1 MIETLL
7 FLAAAHSEVE
17 SGFGLNLNIFETN
30 LINLTL
36 LVGILV
42 YFGKPVLTNVLSER
56 RSKIAE
62 QIKAVEQ
69 KQKQAEVTL
78 AKEQKKLEEAQAIAA
93 QIRSDATTNAQKA
106 RETILAQGEKEVQR
120 LKEMAGKDLSSEQEK
135 AIAQLRER
143 VVALSLEKASSQI
156 GTLLNDEAQRKLIDN
171 SIAKLG
177 GQ

>member
-7 FLAAAHSEVE
+7 FLAEAHSEVE
-17 SGFGLNLNIFETN
+17 SGFGLNLDIFETN

-42 YFGKPVLTNVLSER
+42 YFGKPLLSKTLTER
-56 RSKIAE
+56 RAKIAE
-62 QIKAVEQ
+62 QIQAVEQ
-69 KQKQAEVTL
+69 KKKQAEVTL
-78 AKEQKKLEEAQAIAA
+78 ANEQKKLEEAKARAA
-93 QIRSDATTNAQKA
+93 KIRSEATTNAQKA

-120 LKEMAGKDLSSEQEK
+120 LKEIAGKDLSSEQEK

-143 VVALSLEKASSQI
+143 VVALALERARSQMENV
-156 GTLLNDEAQRKLIDN
+156 LNDDVQRKLIDS

-177 GQ
+177 G

>member
-1 MIETLL
+1 METLL
-7 FLAAAHSEVE
+7 FLAEAHSEVE
-17 SGFGLNLNIFETN
+17 SGFGLNLDIFETN

-42 YFGKPVLTNVLSER
+42 YFGKPVLSKILTER

-62 QIKAVEQ
+62 QIQAVEQ

-78 AKEQKKLEEAQAIAA
+78 AKEQKKLEEAKVIAA
-93 QIRSDATTNAQKA
+93 KIRSEATTNAQKA

-120 LKEMAGKDLSSEQEK
+120 LKEVAGKDLSSEQEK

-143 VVALSLEKASSQI
+143 VVGLALERTRSQMENV
-156 GTLLNDEAQRKLIDN
+156 LNDDVQRKLIDS

-177 GQ
+177 G

>member
-7 FLAAAHSEVE
+7 FLAEAHSEVE
-17 SGFGLNLNIFETN
+17 SGFGLNLDIFETN

-42 YFGKPVLTNVLSER
+42 YFGKPVLSKILTER

-62 QIKAVEQ
+62 QIQAVEQ
-69 KQKQAEVTL
+69 KKKQAEVTL
-78 AKEQKKLEEAQAIAA
+78 ANEQKKLEEAKETAA
-93 QIRSDATTNAQKA
+93 KIRSETTTNAQKA

-120 LKEMAGKDLSSEQEK
+120 LKEIAGKDLSSEQEK

-143 VVALSLEKASSQI
+143 VVALALENARSQMENM
-156 GTLLNDEAQRKLIDN
+156 LNDDVQRKLIDS

-177 GQ
+177 G

>member
-7 FLAAAHSEVE
+7 FLAEANSEVE
-17 SGFGLNLNIFETN
+17 SGFGLNLDIFETN

-42 YFGKPVLTNVLSER
+42 YFGKPLLTKTLSER
-56 RSKIAE
+56 RAKIAE
-62 QIKAVEQ
+62 QIQAVEQ
-69 KQKQAEVTL
+69 KKKQAEVTL
-78 AKEQKKLEEAQAIAA
+78 ANEQKKLEEAKSTAA
-93 QIRSDATTNAQKA
+93 KIRSEATTNAQKA

-120 LKEMAGKDLSSEQEK
+120 LKEIAGKDLSSEQEK

-143 VVALSLEKASSQI
+143 VVALALERARSQMENV
-156 GTLLNDEAQRKLIDN
+156 LNDDVQGKLIDS

-177 GQ
+177 G

>member
-7 FLAAAHSEVE
+7 FLAEAHSEVE
-17 SGFGLNLNIFETN
+17 SGFGLNLDIFETN

-42 YFGKPVLTNVLSER
+42 YFGKPVLSKILTER
-56 RSKIAE
+56 RAKIAE
-62 QIKAVEQ
+62 QIQAVEQ
-69 KQKQAEVTL
+69 KKKQAEVTL
-78 AKEQKKLEEAQAIAA
+78 ANEQKKLEEAKVAA
-93 QIRSDATTNAQKA
+93 AKIRSEATTNAQKA

-120 LKEMAGKDLSSEQEK
+120 LKEVAGKDLSSEQEK

-143 VVALSLEKASSQI
+143 VVALALENAKSRMQNM
-156 GTLLNDEAQRKLIDN
+156 LNDDVQRKLIDS

-177 GQ
+177 G

>member
-7 FLAAAHSEVE
+7 FLAEAHSEVE
-17 SGFGLNLNIFETN
+17 GGFGLNLDIFETN

-42 YFGKPVLTNVLSER
+42 YFGKPVLSNILTER
-56 RSKIAE
+56 RAKITE
-62 QIKAVEQ
+62 QIQAVEQ

-78 AKEQKKLEEAQAIAA
+78 ANEQKKLEEAKVTAA
-93 QIRSDATTNAQKA
+93 KIRSEAAANAQKA
-106 RETILAQGEKEVQR
+106 REAILAQGEKEVQR
-120 LKEMAGKDLSSEQEK
+120 LKEIAGKDLSSEQDK

-143 VVALSLEKASSQI
+143 VVALALEKARSQMDNM
-156 GTLLNDEAQRKLIDN
+156 LNDDVQRQLIDS

-177 GQ
+177 G

>member
-1 MIETLL
+1 MIETLF
-7 FLAAAHSEVE
+7 FLAEAHSEVE
-17 SGFGLNLNIFETN
+17 GGFGLNLDILDTN

-36 LVGILV
+36 LVGILI
-42 YFGKPVLTNVLSER
+42 YFGKPVLTNILSER
-56 RSKIAE
+56 RSKIVE
-62 QIKAVEQ
+62 QIQAVEQ

-78 AKEQKKLEEAQAIAA
+78 AQEQKKLEEAQALASK
-93 QIRSDATTNAQKA
+93 IRSEATTNAQKA

-143 VVALSLEKASSQI
+143 VVALALEKAQSQM
-156 GTLLNDEAQRKLIDN
+156 GNLLDEAAQQKLIDS

-177 GQ
+177 G

>member
-7 FLAAAHSEVE
+7 FLAEAHSEVE
-17 SGFGLNLNIFETN
+17 GGFGLNLDIFETN

-36 LVGILV
+36 LVGILI
-42 YFGKPVLTNVLSER
+42 YFGKPLLTNILSER
-56 RSKIAE
+56 SSNIAE

-78 AKEQKKLEEAQAIAA
+78 AQEQKKLEEAQVTAA
-93 QIRSDATTNAQKA
+93 KIRAEATANAQKA
-106 RETILAQGEKEVQR
+106 RETILAQGEKEVAR

-143 VVALSLEKASSQI
+143 VVALALESAKSRL
-156 GTLLNDEAQRKLIDN
+156 GGLLNEDAQGKLIDS

-177 GQ
+177 G

>member
-7 FLAAAHSEVE
+7 FLAEAHSEVE
-17 SGFGLNLNIFETN
+17 SGFGLNLDIFETN

-42 YFGKPVLTNVLSER
+42 YFGKPVLSKILTER

-62 QIKAVEQ
+62 QIQAVEQ
-69 KQKQAEVTL
+69 KKKQAEVTL
-78 AKEQKKLEEAQAIAA
+78 ANEQKKLEEAKETAA
-93 QIRSDATTNAQKA
+93 KIRSEATTNAQKA

-120 LKEMAGKDLSSEQEK
+120 LKEIAGKDLSSEQEK

-143 VVALSLEKASSQI
+143 VVALALENARSQMENI
-156 GTLLNDEAQRKLIDN
+156 LNDDVQRKLIDS

-177 GQ
+177 G

>member
-7 FLAAAHSEVE
+7 FLAEAHSEVE
-17 SGFGLNLNIFETN
+17 SGFGLNLDIFETN

-42 YFGKPVLTNVLSER
+42 YFGKPVLSKILTER

-62 QIKAVEQ
+62 QIQAVEQ
-69 KQKQAEVTL
+69 KKKQAEVTL
-78 AKEQKKLEEAQAIAA
+78 ANEQKKLEEAKETAA
-93 QIRSDATTNAQKA
+93 KIRSEATTNAQKA

-120 LKEMAGKDLSSEQEK
+120 LKEIAGKDLSSEQEK
-135 AIAQLRER
+135 AISQLRER
-143 VVALSLEKASSQI
+143 VVALALENARSQMENM
-156 GTLLNDEAQRKLIDN
+156 LNDDVQRKLIDS

-177 GQ
+177 G

>member
-7 FLAAAHSEVE
+7 FLAETHSEAE
-17 SGFGLNLNIFETN
+17 GGFGLNLDIFETN

-42 YFGKPVLTNVLSER
+42 YFGKPVLSKILTER

-62 QIKAVEQ
+62 QIQAVEQ
-69 KQKQAEVTL
+69 KKKQAEVTL
-78 AKEQKKLEEAQAIAA
+78 ANEQKKLEEAKQTAA
-93 QIRSDATTNAQKA
+93 KIRSEATTNAQKA

-120 LKEMAGKDLSSEQEK
+120 LREVAGKDLSSEQEK

-143 VVALSLEKASSQI
+143 VVALALERARSQMDNV
-156 GTLLNDEAQRKLIDN
+156 LNDDVQRKLIDS

-177 GQ
+177 G

>member
-7 FLAAAHSEVE
+7 FLAEAHSEVE
-17 SGFGLNLNIFETN
+17 SGFGLNLDIFETN

-42 YFGKPVLTNVLSER
+42 YFGKPVLSKILTER

-62 QIKAVEQ
+62 QIQAVEQ

-78 AKEQKKLEEAQAIAA
+78 ANEQKKLEEAKAIAA
-93 QIRSDATTNAQKA
+93 KIRSEATTNAQKA

-120 LKEMAGKDLSSEQEK
+120 LKEVAGKDLSSEQEK

-143 VVALSLEKASSQI
+143 VVALALERTRSQMENV
-156 GTLLNDEAQRKLIDN
+156 LNDDVQRKLIDS

-177 GQ
+177 G

>member
-7 FLAAAHSEVE
+7 FLAEAHSEVE
-17 SGFGLNLNIFETN
+17 SGFGLNLDIFETN

-42 YFGKPVLTNVLSER
+42 YFGKPVLSKILTER

-62 QIKAVEQ
+62 QIQAVEQ
-69 KQKQAEVTL
+69 KKKQAEVTL
-78 AKEQKKLEEAQAIAA
+78 ANEQKKLEEAKETAA
-93 QIRSDATTNAQKA
+93 KIRSEATTNAQKA

-120 LKEMAGKDLSSEQEK
+120 LKEIAGKDLNSEQEK

-143 VVALSLEKASSQI
+143 VVALALENAKSQMENM
-156 GTLLNDEAQRKLIDN
+156 LNDDVQCKLIDS

-177 GQ
+177 G

>member
-7 FLAAAHSEVE
+7 FLAEANSEVE
-17 SGFGLNLNIFETN
+17 SGFGLNLNILETN

-36 LVGILV
+36 LVGILI
-42 YFGKPVLTNVLSER
+42 YFGKPLLTNILIER

-62 QIKAVEQ
+62 QIQAVEQ
-69 KQKQAEVTL
+69 KQKQAELTL
-78 AKEQKKLEEAQAIAA
+78 AEEQKKLAEAKETAA
-93 QIRSDATTNAQKA
+93 KIRSEAETNAQKA
-106 RETILAQGEKEVQR
+106 KEIILAQGEKEVER

-143 VVALSLEKASSQI
+143 VVALALESAKSRMDNI
-156 GTLLNDEAQRKLIDN
+156 LNDEAQRKLIDS

-177 GQ
+177 G

>member
-7 FLAAAHSEVE
+7 FLAEANSEVE
-17 SGFGLNLNIFETN
+17 GGFGLNLNILETN

-36 LVGILV
+36 LVGILI
-42 YFGKPVLTNVLSER
+42 YFGKPLLTNILTER

-62 QIKAVEQ
+62 QIQAVEQ
-69 KQKQAEVTL
+69 KQKQAELTL
-78 AKEQKKLEEAQAIAA
+78 AEEQKKLAEAKETAA
-93 QIRSDATTNAQKA
+93 KIRSEAETNAQKA
-106 RETILAQGEKEVQR
+106 KEIILAQGEKEVER

-143 VVALSLEKASSQI
+143 VVALALESAKSRMDNV
-156 GTLLNDEAQRKLIDN
+156 LNDEAQRKLIDS

-177 GQ
+177 G